1 MRVLI
6 IGAGVGGLTL
16 AQGLHKAGIEVLV
29 TERQTEKAESLAG
42 YGLHIDRNGRHA
54 LRSCLPLSNW
64 TRLQTVLSSA
74 GTQLFFRDTQFRVL
88 AEKDD
93 AKLSGEPAL
102 AVERSAVGRLEL
114 RDVLLDGLDSA
125 SCSLVQWGR
134 TFVRYEQ
141 LTDGLLRAHFSDGT
155 WEDCDLLVGA
165 DGPKSPVRRQYMPD
179 LDRLDLGIRAIA
191 GRYILDDQRIQ
202 KLPKELT
209 SGALNNIVPSGKG
222 WMFTSAWGLG
232 QSSPYIVWAYVV
244 PTKDSAPILDQ
255 IPGFELR
262 DHVLHSIKEWS
273 PNLRELVEG
282 GDLSTIK
289 CLPLRTMPQ
298 TLEIKQRHASRRR
311 YSQHDTNGW
320 YGSQHGPPGCRG
332 LDALPHRRHGR
343 KARVGQ
349 RLSSQNTDPFW
360 ALRGAGGRTWGVVTS
375 VTVQAFK
382 DPPIVTFSL
391 SGGAPFG
398 NESYWE
404 AVKHFHALNDAGG
417 NMYYWLLPDLKDDQL
432 GHVSAMIASGGFGN
446 VSSKATID
454 RLMGPFVKELEAIT
468 GLPFNYTSTLSR
480 KASTMYTAT
489 NDRPAEVG
497 RWGILGSRIMTRD
510 FLKSARGPG
519 KVTGTLRSMQ
529 TYPDETVEG

>member
-16 AQGLHKAGIEVLV
+16 AQGLHKAGIEVLI
-29 TERQTEKAESLAG
+29 TERQTEKAENLAG

-125 SCSLVQWGR
+125 SCGLVQWGR

-141 LTDGLLRAHFSDGT
+141 LTNGLLRAHFSDGT

-179 LDRLDLGIRAIA
+179 LDRMDLGIRAIA
-191 GRYILDDQRIQ
+191 GRYMLDDQRIQ

-244 PTKDSAPILDQ
+244 PAKDLAPILDK

-289 CLPLRTMPQ
+289 CLPLRTMPNLKPWKSSNV
-298 TLEIKQRHASRRR
+298 TLL
-311 YSQHDTNGW
+311 G
-320 YGSQHGPPGCRG
+320 
-332 LDALPHRRHGR
+332 DAIHNMTPMAGMG
-343 KARVGQ
+343 A
-349 RLSSQNTDPFW
+349 NT
-360 ALRGAGGRTWGVVTS
+360 ALRDAEVLTRCLIDVTAGRLELVNAVRLYEAEMRAYANGAL
-375 VTVQAFK
+375 K
-382 DPPIVTFSL
+382 L
-391 SGGAPFG
+391 STHNALNACDGGGAQRFLFRNFLRTAQSFP
-398 NESYWE
+398 
-404 AVKHFHALNDAGG
+404 AV
-417 NMYYWLLPDLKDDQL
+417 M
-432 GHVSAMIASGGFGN
+432 
-446 VSSKATID
+446 KAT
-454 RLMGPFVKELEAIT
+454 L
-468 GLPFNYTSTLSR
+468 
-480 KASTMYTAT
+480 
-489 NDRPAEVG
+489 G
-497 RWGILGSRIMTRD
+497 RSV
-510 FLKSARGPG
+510 A
-519 KVTGTLRSMQ
+519 
-529 TYPDETVEG
+529 

>member
-16 AQGLHKAGIEVLV
+16 AQGLHKAGIEVLI
-29 TERQTEKAESLAG
+29 TERQTEKAENLAG

-64 TRLQTVLSSA
+64 TRLQSVLSSA

-125 SCSLVQWGR
+125 SCGLVQWGR

-191 GRYILDDQRIQ
+191 GQYILDDQRIQ

-209 SGALNNIVPSGKG
+209 SGALNNIVPPGKG

-244 PTKDSAPILDQ
+244 PAKDSAPILDQ

-273 PNLRELVEG
+273 HNLRELVEG
-282 GDLSTIK
+282 SDLSTIK
-289 CLPLRTMPQ
+289 CLPLRTMPNLKPWKSSNV
-298 TLEIKQRHASRRR
+298 TLL
-311 YSQHDTNGW
+311 G
-320 YGSQHGPPGCRG
+320 
-332 LDALPHRRHGR
+332 DAIHNMTPMAGMG
-343 KARVGQ
+343 A
-349 RLSSQNTDPFW
+349 NT
-360 ALRGAGGRTWGVVTS
+360 ALRDAEVLTRCLIDVTAGRLELVNAVRLYEAEMRAYANGAL
-375 VTVQAFK
+375 K
-382 DPPIVTFSL
+382 L
-391 SGGAPFG
+391 STQNALNACDGGGAQRFFFRSFLRTAQSFP
-398 NESYWE
+398 
-404 AVKHFHALNDAGG
+404 AV
-417 NMYYWLLPDLKDDQL
+417 M
-432 GHVSAMIASGGFGN
+432 
-446 VSSKATID
+446 KAT
-454 RLMGPFVKELEAIT
+454 L
-468 GLPFNYTSTLSR
+468 
-480 KASTMYTAT
+480 
-489 NDRPAEVG
+489 G
-497 RWGILGSRIMTRD
+497 RSV
-510 FLKSARGPG
+510 A
-519 KVTGTLRSMQ
+519 
-529 TYPDETVEG
+529 